1 MSVRVLLSVPAPA
14 TLVSRVLKSRVLLVV
29 GLVLI
34 ATNLR
39 APISALGPVL
49 ESIIDQFALSPTQA
63 GMLTTLPLLA
73 FAMGSPLATSLA
85 KRVGVE
91 MSLFIALILIAA
103 GVSSRL
109 IDSSTGLFIGTAVI
123 GIGIAIGN
131 VLLPAVIKRD
141 FPTQL
146 AVMTSTYVLVMGI
159 FSGGYSALILP
170 ISQFKNMGWQLA
182 LAGFA
187 VITIV
192 SIVVWLPQLR
202 RHTPPPAD
210 LAETT
215 GNSKVWHSRLA
226 WQVTTLLG
234 FNSFF
239 TYIMY
244 AWMPSI
250 LIERGVEA
258 EFAGVLHGIFQVA
271 AAVAAIALI
280 PILARL
286 KDQRMISFSLA
297 GLTAV
302 GSLGLLFV
310 PQLAMFWSVAVGF
323 FSGCVFILGLSFISL
338 RTDTTSQTTSLSGM
352 AQCLGYLLAASGPM
366 IAGYLQSFF
375 NSWTPVLWLCV
386 AASLICAVA
395 GLFCGRNITI
405 NEHAAR

>member
-1 MSVRVLLSVPAPA
+1 MQSAS
-14 TLVSRVLKSRVLLVV
+14 TYSGFVSRLFSSRRLLVL
-29 GLVLI
+29 GIIFI
-34 ATNLR
+34 AANLR
-39 APISALGPVL
+39 APISALAPVL
-49 ESIIDQFALSPTQA
+49 DAIIEQFSLTPTQA

-85 KRVGVE
+85 QRVGVE
-91 MSLFIALILIAA
+91 RSLFIALLLI
-103 GVSSRL
+103 GLGLCSRL
-109 IDSSTGLFIGTAVI
+109 VDSSNGLFIGTAVI

-131 VLLPAVIKRD
+131 VLLPSVIKRD

-159 FSGGYSALILP
+159 VSGGYSALILP
-170 ISQFKNMGWQLA
+170 LSLYKNMGWQLA

-187 VITIV
+187 VITLF
-192 SIVVWLPQLR
+192 SILLWLPQLR
-202 RHTPPPAD
+202 RHTPPPTE
-210 LAETT
+210 LAQAS
-215 GNSKVWHSRLA
+215 GNSKVWRSPLA
-226 WQVTTLLG
+226 WQITTLLG

-250 LIERGVEA
+250 LIERGVLA
-258 EFAGVLHGIFQVA
+258 EQAGVLHGVFQVA

-286 KDQRMISFSLA
+286 KDQRLLSFSLA
-297 GLTAV
+297 SLTAV
-302 GSLGLLFV
+302 GSLGLLFA
-310 PQLAMFWSVAVGF
+310 PQLAMFWSVALGF

>member
-1 MSVRVLLSVPAPA
+1 MY
-14 TLVSRVLKSRVLLVV
+14 KSRAVLIL
-29 GLVLI
+29 GIIFI

-49 ESIIDQFALSPTQA
+49 EAIIEQFALTPTQA

-73 FAMGSPLATSLA
+73 FAMGSPLAAALA
-85 KRVGVE
+85 KRIGVELSLFLALLLIAVGV
-91 MSLFIALILIAA
+91 A
-103 GVSSRL
+103 SRL
-109 IDSSTGLFIGTAVI
+109 VDSAAMLFIGTAVI
-123 GIGIAIGN
+123 GVGIALGN
-131 VLLPAVIKRD
+131 VLLPSVIKRD
-141 FPTQL
+141 FPSQL
-146 AVMTSTYVLVMGI
+146 AVMTATYVLVMGI
-159 FSGGYSALILP
+159 VSGGYSALILP
-170 ISQFKNMGWQLA
+170 LSQYQHMGWQMA

-187 VITIV
+187 VLTV
-192 SIVVWLPQLR
+192 FSLVLWLPQLR
-202 RHTPPPAD
+202 KHTPPPRD
-210 LAETT
+210 LPENM
-215 GNSKVWHSRLA
+215 GDSKVWHSRLA
-226 WQVTTLLG
+226 WQITTLLG

-250 LIERGVEA
+250 LIELGVQPE
-258 EFAGVLHGIFQVA
+258 EAGVLHGVFQVA

-286 KDQRMISFSLA
+286 KDQRIISFSLA

-310 PQLAMFWSVAVGF
+310 PQFVMFWSVAVGF

-366 IAGYLQSFF
+366 IAGALHGAFD
-375 NSWTPVLWLCV
+375 SWTQVLWVCV